1 MVLHIYRGKPLRIK
15 ASCESLEARRKT
27 DIQLEHEWFAEICPK
42 ASHACDF
49 LLQFGTKDF
58 PLGFEIY

>member
-1 MVLHIYRGKPLRIK
+1 M
-15 ASCESLEARRKT
+15 
-27 DIQLEHEWFAEICPK
+27 DIQLEHEWSAEICLK
-42 ASHACDF
+42 ASHVCDF